1 MSKGGNTRSSKIL
14 DVTGETKKFVGMVPY
29 EMGSDECAVPAWKVE
44 LELETTLQA
53 LQRAVGHTPGP

>member
-14 DVTGETKKFVGMVPY
+14 DVTGETNKLDGTYK
-29 EMGSDECAVPAWKVE
+29 MGTDERAVPAWRVE

-53 LQRAVGHTPGP
+53 LQRAVGM